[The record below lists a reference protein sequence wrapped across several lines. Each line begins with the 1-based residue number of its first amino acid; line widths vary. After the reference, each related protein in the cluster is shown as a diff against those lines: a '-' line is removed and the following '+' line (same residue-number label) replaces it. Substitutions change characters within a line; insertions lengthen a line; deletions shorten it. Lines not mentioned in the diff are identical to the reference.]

1 MLVELLQ
8 ICLWL
13 DHESLLS
20 DVAKRLGYNFIE
32 SLRLLDQL
40 LLHREQ
46 VPVFADR
53 LEQIVK
59 KLFKFFSQVVPN
71 EQNVVP
77 QIDLMLAKRCTN
89 RLVQNRLTI
98 LYLLKRCL
106 YLLLE
111 TLLEVQLIERAERHD
126 RMQQM
131 S

>member
-1 MLVELLQ
+1 MLVELLK

-20 DVAKRLGYNFIE
+20 DVAERLGYNFVE

-53 LEQIVK
+53 LEQIVE

-77 QIDLMLAKRCTN
+77 QVYLMLAKRCTN

-111 TLLEVQLIERAERHD
+111 TLLEIQLIERAKRHD